1 MKSSRSSGRIR
12 IFFATDL
19 HGSNI
24 CWKKFLN
31 AGKFYRADVLIL
43 GGDMTGKALVP
54 IVSAKNGTY
63 EVEWGNERQ
72 ILESE
77 AEVARLEEEIANRG
91 YYPIH
96 IAPDELSTLRQDAG
110 FLEQTFH
117 HQMLQRIQQ
126 WMNLADE
133 RLRRDGIPCYV
144 CPGNDDH
151 FEVDNLISQSET
163 VRLAENKVIQLPEG
177 FEMIST
183 GWTNPTP
190 WRTFR
195 ETDESTLSERISH
208 LVSLLSDPEKA
219 IFNLHAPPLGSC
231 LDEAPDLDPSL
242 KPRYAGQFSV
252 PVGSQAVRDAI
263 VQYQP
268 VLSLH
273 GHIHE
278 GRGAVRLGRTLC
290 INPGSNYEQ
299 GILLGVLIDLD
310 PRKGVVNYVLTA
322 G

>member
-1 MKSSRSSGRIR
+1 MKVGRPSPRIR

-19 HGSNI
+19 HGSNV

-31 AGKFYRADVLIL
+31 AGKFYQADALIL

-54 IVSAKNGTY
+54 IVSSRNGTY
-63 EVEWGNERQ
+63 LVELGNEQ
-72 ILESE
+72 HTLESDT
-77 AEVARLEEEIANRG
+77 EVARVEEEIANRG
-91 YYPIH
+91 YYPIR
-96 IAPDELSTLRQDAG
+96 ITPDELSALRQDASL
-110 FLEQTFH
+110 LEQTFH
-117 HQMLQRIQQ
+117 QQMLHRIQQ
-126 WMNLADE
+126 WIELADE
-133 RLRRDGIPCYV
+133 RLRRDELPCFV

-151 FEVDNLISQSET
+151 FDIDNLIAQSKT
-163 VRLAENKVIQLPEG
+163 VQLAENVVIQLPEG

-195 ETDESTLSERISH
+195 EMDESALSERIAH
-208 LVSLLSDPEKA
+208 LASLLNNPDKA

-231 LDEAPDLDPSL
+231 LDEAPDLDATL

-263 VQYQP
+263 LQYQP
-268 VLSLH
+268 LLSLH
-273 GHIHE
+273 GHVHE
-278 GRGAVRLGRTLC
+278 GRGAVRLGRTLS

-310 PRKGVVNYVLTA
+310 IRKGVINYVLTA